1 MVRKGST
8 RRKPDPRAESTRRQL
23 AAAVLDLAS
32 QRDLNLITVSDIANR
47 AGVNRATVYLHS
59 ADRDSLLVGALESWM
74 SRIAELAAQ
83 CCPSRP
89 DTNVTAPPDQLVGL
103 FHEFERDATL
113 FRRILGANGSG
124 KLVHHLQNVVRE
136 HVRRH
141 LPERE
146 DPGGVPH
153 DLRAAFLSGALLG
166 VVGYWL
172 GQDTTP
178 SAVEVADST
187 WKMINKLS

>member
-1 MVRKGST
+1 MARTGPAQ
-8 RRKPDPRAESTRRQL
+8 RKPDPRAESTRRQL

-32 QRDLNLITVSDIANR
+32 QRDLSLITVSDIANR

-74 SRIAELAAQ
+74 SRIAELAAR

-89 DTNVTAPPDQLVGL
+89 GMDVTAAPDELVGL
-103 FHEFERDATL
+103 FREFEQDAAL
-113 FRRILGANGSG
+113 FRRILGADGSG
-124 KLVHHLQNVVRE
+124 KLVHRLQNVVRE

-141 LPERE
+141 LPEQE
-146 DPGGVPH
+146 EPGGVPH

-166 VVGYWL
+166 VVGHWL
-172 GQDTTP
+172 SQDTRP
-178 SAVEVADST
+178 PAVEVADST
-187 WKMINKLS
+187 WKMINSLS